1 MKLDLGW
8 RACLWIIGI
17 TDDRRAARDR
27 GAELPLPQPAAP
39 AETSEFKNRW
49 APKTI
54 LYLQSFT

>member
-8 RACLWIIGI
+8 RAYLRIVGI

-39 AETSEFKNRW
+39 AKTSKFQGRW
-49 APKTI
+49 APKSI